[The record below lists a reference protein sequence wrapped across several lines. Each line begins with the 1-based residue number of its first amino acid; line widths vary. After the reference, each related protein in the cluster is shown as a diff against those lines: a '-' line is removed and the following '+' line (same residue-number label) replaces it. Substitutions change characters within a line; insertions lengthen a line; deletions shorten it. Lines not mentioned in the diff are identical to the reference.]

1 MDETLIKIGATQNT
15 HALKGELK
23 VFIEEEYEDD
33 FLNID
38 TVFLTIAGKNIPYFI
53 ESVRGGNAMIVKF
66 EDIDTIEA
74 AAKIAKKPIQIRAT
88 DRIPEEERIVEEI
101 SSFDYLEGYMMV
113 DKSIGQLAVIE
124 EVMEMPQQEM
134 AVIQYLNQEKLV
146 PLNDR
151 FIVSVDDKNKIVT
164 VDLPEGLL
172 EL

>member
-1 MDETLIKIGATQNT
+1 MDETLIKVGATQNT

-23 VFIEEEYEDD
+23 VFIEEEFEDD

-66 EDIDTIEA
+66 EDIDSIEA
-74 AAKIAKKPIQIRAT
+74 AAKIAKKPILLRAS
-88 DRIPEEERIVEEI
+88 DMIPEEDREYESVA
-101 SSFDYLEGYMMV
+101 SYNYLEGYMMV
-113 DKSIGQLAVIE
+113 DKNIGQLAVIE
-124 EVMEMPQQEM
+124 EVIEMPQQEM

-151 FIVSVDDKNKIVT
+151 FIVSVEDKTKT
-164 VDLPEGLL
+164 VMVNLPEGLL